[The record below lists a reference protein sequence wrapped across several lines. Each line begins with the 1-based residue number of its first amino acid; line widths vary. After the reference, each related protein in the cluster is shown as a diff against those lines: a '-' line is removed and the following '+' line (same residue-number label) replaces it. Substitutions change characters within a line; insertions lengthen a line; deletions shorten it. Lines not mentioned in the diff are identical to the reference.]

1 MANTKSA
8 QRRVRSN
15 ARKAERNHAAKSR
28 LKTLEKRYLG
38 LLTSGK
44 KEDASTA
51 LRDVVSALDKASK
64 IGLMHWATVD
74 RKKSRLASRLA
85 AAK

>member
-15 ARKAERNHAAKSR
+15 ARKTARNLAAKSR
-28 LKTLEKRYLG
+28 LKTLERNYLG
-38 LLTSGK
+38 IVGSGK
-44 KEDASTA
+44 KEDAAAALSAVTA
-51 LRDVVSALDKASK
+51 ALDKAGK
-64 IGLMHWATVD
+64 TGLLHRRTVD
-74 RKKSRLASRLA
+74 RKKSRLALKLA